1 MNVSRKININV
12 PKTVEKAV
20 NGNEDF
26 HFYVDE
32 LTSND
37 CMPTYVGR
45 ADEKYTF
52 ESMDDA
58 FFEFLERK
66 IHENGINIRMIHA
79 TGESAS
85 EGAVFTLECGN
96 MTKTF
101 KTSSSEVLVFEF
113 ADFGIKVLNDE
124 VTLGTTVDGGCH
136 HAPFFAEFGS
146 DRGNREVLSFDNPLN
161 KFVMDL
167 LLEMIVLDE

>member
-37 CMPTYVGR
+37 CMPTYAGR

-66 IHENGINIRMIHA
+66 IHEN
-79 TGESAS
+79 
-85 EGAVFTLECGN
+85 AVFTLECGN

-113 ADFGIKVLNDE
+113 ADFGIKVLNDD

-136 HAPFFAEFGS
+136 HTPFFAEFGS
-146 DRGNREVLSFDNPLN
+146 DRGNREFLSLDNPLN

>member
-1 MNVSRKININV
+1 M

-20 NGNEDF
+20 NGNDDF

-37 CMPTYVGR
+37 CMPTYAGR

-66 IHENGINIRMIHA
+66 IHENGIYIRMIHA

>member
-1 MNVSRKININV
+1 
-12 PKTVEKAV
+12 
-20 NGNEDF
+20 
-26 HFYVDE
+26 
-32 LTSND
+32 
-37 CMPTYVGR
+37 
-45 ADEKYTF
+45 
-52 ESMDDA
+52 
-58 FFEFLERK
+58 
-66 IHENGINIRMIHA
+66 MIHA

-113 ADFGIKVLNDE
+113 ADFGIKVLNDD

-136 HAPFFAEFGS
+136 HTPFFAEFGS
-146 DRGNREVLSFDNPLN
+146 DRGNREFLSLDNPLN